1 MLTAPN
7 SGLLTYRR
15 LQTRPHAKHPVTLTA
30 ARNQKPADLQLRPV
44 LRKSVTRI
52 KYDLGHLWFPE
63 PEKLRLLLL
72 FFFFFKLQKN
82 VADRQA
88 ISNTWHPVTSSGKGR
103 GGRVC
108 TIFFVLLQGAWRK
121 DVNGGEPLATA
132 NRKPLD
138 SAVCGFAT
146 IKVIRELIHLAG
158 QGWSQWFSSYSSLRS
173 LSMSQSEIRG
183 PRCPQ

>member
-1 MLTAPN
+1 MAPC
-7 SGLLTYRR
+7 
-15 LQTRPHAKHPVTLTA
+15 
-30 ARNQKPADLQLRPV
+30 D
-44 LRKSVTRI
+44 
-52 KYDLGHLWFPE
+52 
-63 PEKLRLLLL
+63 
-72 FFFFFKLQKN
+72 FFGEG
-82 VADRQA
+82 A
-88 ISNTWHPVTSSGKGR
+88 

-108 TIFFVLLQGAWRK
+108 TIFSVLLQGAWRK

-183 PRCPQ
+183 PRWLPTVAHRSCRVRRSRTCGVGGGTLKSCLSARRRSRAASLILP

>member
-1 MLTAPN
+1 MVSRARKAEATA
-7 SGLLTYRR
+7 T
-15 LQTRPHAKHPVTLTA
+15 
-30 ARNQKPADLQLRPV
+30 
-44 LRKSVTRI
+44 
-52 KYDLGHLWFPE
+52 
-63 PEKLRLLLL
+63 
-72 FFFFFKLQKN
+72 FFFFKLQKN

-88 ISNTWHPVTSSGKGR
+88 ISNTWHPVASSGKG
-103 GGRVC
+103 
-108 TIFFVLLQGAWRK
+108 IFSVLLQGAWRK
-121 DVNGGEPLATA
+121 DLNGGERLATA

-173 LSMSQSEIRG
+173 LSMSQSEICG

>member
-1 MLTAPN
+1 MVSRARKAEATA
-7 SGLLTYRR
+7 T
-15 LQTRPHAKHPVTLTA
+15 
-30 ARNQKPADLQLRPV
+30 
-44 LRKSVTRI
+44 
-52 KYDLGHLWFPE
+52 F
-63 PEKLRLLLL
+63 

-88 ISNTWHPVTSSGKGR
+88 ISNTWHPVTSSGKG

-108 TIFFVLLQGAWRK
+108 TIFSVLLQGAWRK
-121 DVNGGEPLATA
+121 DANGGEPLATA

-173 LSMSQSEIRG
+173 LSMSQSES
-183 PRCPQ
+183 CPQ